1 MKYWRFFTAL
11 TAAASIA
18 LMPVQAFA
26 ADEDSKP
33 ASSSQA
39 PATSIPPLYPEK
51 KGNLPNRQIYDL
63 PSEQIEAVADS
74 LEYSKTDKKII
85 ARSNVVVR
93 YRDEHLTADYAEVDS
108 ATKQV
113 HATGHV
119 IVFHKDIP
127 VAQGDVL
134 DYNFETKS
142 GSFPDGR
149 GFFTP
154 WFVTGKDSQQVSDNK
169 KVIKD
174 GSATTCNLAKP
185 HYEVR
190 GRSVTII
197 DNDKMIIRS
206 AVIYVLGKPV
216 FWLPYLIV
224 PLKTGNLPFAVA
236 AGYKSRFGYYIEAT
250 KGFSIN
256 KNIGGK
262 FHLDWRSKRG
272 VGGGADLNY
281 DYGPKA
287 YGLVK
292 AYVTQDKKAPRT
304 ATGDNGFQNTED
316 RTRGRLTWVHRTDVN
331 ENTNVI
337 LRYNRIEDEFFL
349 QEFFQKESR
358 SEIEPQSFVTATHN
372 TEKYGS
378 VLHLEKQMNRFESLV
393 ERMPHLQLDW
403 RDQNIGDSK
412 YFYQSQFSFD
422 ALHKVFGRKSP
433 DDEDVTRFDQFNEFT
448 RPLSYNRVQFTPF
461 VNLRETYFSRNR
473 NSTSDRLRANFG
485 AGADLRTQYYR
496 TYGVE
501 FEKIGMEVNQL
512 RHVIEPLVQYKTDK
526 PTMNPGTLGNFDSID
541 RIDDSDQVIV
551 GLENRLQTKRV
562 IDGKV
567 RRVDIVSMNSYLTY
581 LSLGDS
587 GDFGS
592 GLTNLHEGRTDS
604 NLHSQD
610 LLVSQDFTVR
620 PYDWLQYQVRVDHS
634 IRRNEVRS
642 FNQDI
647 VTKFKRLKFL
657 FGQRYID
664 DIGTIPGGNQFVF
677 ETSWLI
683 NPLWK
688 LTGYVRWDAEK
699 DGRNE
704 YQVMAT
710 RDMHDFLLDF
720 GYNLR
725 NSSIDSSNKE
735 IFFDFRLK
743 AFPTLNLRSGS
754 RASFSEP
761 RISPTV
767 EGAQGT
773 AAEPFSYYDNI

>member
-1 MKYWRFFTAL
+1 MTYWRIFTAAILAVLL
-11 TAAASIA
+11 TVPPSPVLAA
-18 LMPVQAFA
+18 
-26 ADEDSKP
+26 EDTKKKSESKP
-33 ASSSQA
+33 A
-39 PATSIPPLYPEK
+39 ATSIPPIYPDQ

-74 LEYSKTDKKII
+74 LEYSKNQKKII
-85 ARSNVVVR
+85 GKGNVVVR
-93 YRDEHLTADYAEVDS
+93 YRDEHLTADEAEVDVE
-108 ATKQV
+108 TKQV

-119 IVFHKDIP
+119 LVFHKDAP
-127 VAQGDVL
+127 VAQGDVM
-134 DYNFETKS
+134 DYNFATKS

-154 WFVTGKDSQQVSDNK
+154 WFVTGTDSKQINDHK
-169 KVIKD
+169 KVVKD
-174 GSATTCNLAKP
+174 GTATTCNLAKP

-190 GRSVTII
+190 GRSVTIT
-197 DNDKMIIRS
+197 DNDKMVIRN
-206 AVIYVLGKPV
+206 AFIYVLGKPV
-216 FWLPYLIV
+216 FWLPYLVI
-224 PLKTGNLPFAVA
+224 PLQTGSLPFAVS
-236 AGYKSRFGYYIEAT
+236 AGYKSRFGYYIEAS

-256 KNIGGK
+256 ENIGGK

-281 DYGPKA
+281 DYGQYA

-316 RTRGRLTWVHRTDVN
+316 RTRGRLTWVHRSDVN

-378 VLHLEKQMNRFESLV
+378 VVHLEKQMNRFESLV
-393 ERMPHLQLDW
+393 EKMPHAQLDW
-403 RDQNIGDSK
+403 RDQPIMGSK
-412 YFYQSQFSFD
+412 YFYQGQFSFD
-422 ALHKVFGRKSP
+422 AMHKVFGRRTP
-433 DDEDVTRFDQFNEFT
+433 EDEDVTRFDQFNEWT
-448 RPLSYNRVQFTPF
+448 RPLTYNRIQFTPY

-473 NSTSDRLRANFG
+473 YSTSDRLRANFG

-501 FEKIGMEVNQL
+501 FEKLGMEVNQL

-541 RIDDSDQVIV
+541 RIDDQDQVVV

-567 RRVDIVSMNSYLTY
+567 KRVDLVSMNTYLTY
-581 LSLGDS
+581 LRLGDS

-592 GLTNLHEGRTDS
+592 NLTNLYEGRTDS

-610 LLVSQDFTVR
+610 VYVSQEVVLR
-620 PYDWLQYQVRVDHS
+620 PYEWLQYQVRVDHS
-634 IRRNEVRS
+634 VRRNEVRS
-642 FNQDI
+642 FNHDL
-647 VTKFKRLKFL
+647 VTHFKRLTFL
-657 FGQRYID
+657 FGQRYVD

-677 ETSWLI
+677 ESSWLI

-688 LTGYVRWDAEK
+688 LTGYVRWDAEQR
-699 DGRNE
+699 GRNE

-725 NSSIDSSNKE
+725 NSSIDSTNTE
-735 IFFDFRLK
+735 VFFDFRLK

-767 EGAQGT
+767 EGAHGSI
-773 AAEPFSYYDNI
+773 AEPFSYYENY